1 MVWHFG
7 IHGIFEIRRYG
18 FGGVYLIY
26 RGNMVHLEARFD
38 AVRLARYDSVE
49 WFST

>member
-18 FGGVYLIY
+18 FGGVYLTIGETWFTLK
-26 RGNMVHLEARFD
+26 RGSMP
-38 AVRLARYDSVE
+38 
-49 WFST
+49 

>member
-18 FGGVYLIY
+18 FGGVYLII
-26 RGNMVHLEARFD
+26 GE
-38 AVRLARYDSVE
+38 
-49 WFST
+49 TK

>member
-18 FGGVYLIY
+18 FGGVYLII
-26 RGNMVHLEARFD
+26 GEHG
-38 AVRLARYDSVE
+38 SP
-49 WFST
+49 